1 MDRFFSKK
9 KTDDVCVSVEL
20 GVAYMTRKHTHWG
33 LGSAAP
39 APAAVVHATEKHIK
53 VRTSKLTEKGTMGIP
68 NGNELRAGDYRAAR
82 DKPEQLATIQ
92 FVLLIN

>member
-20 GVAYMTRKHTHWG
+20 GVAYMTRKHTHTR
-33 LGSAAP
+33 LGCAGAGRCRACYWKAYS
-39 APAAVVHATEKHIK
+39 
-53 VRTSKLTEKGTMGIP
+53 GTYEQI
-68 NGNELRAGDYRAAR
+68 NREELRAGDYRAAR
-82 DKPEQLATIQ
+82 DKPGQLATIQ